1 MKTKT
6 ELKKLIAT
14 DIASLIAGILAMAT
28 LVLFMFNT
36 VDKLY
41 LTIEAG
47 LMFVGLAG
55 VIFLIKGIAD
65 RKNELKRIS
74 DDTANDKVA

>member
-1 MKTKT
+1 MRTKT

-28 LVLFMFNT
+28 LVLFMLNT

>member
-1 MKTKT
+1 MRTKT

>member
-1 MKTKT
+1 MRTKT

-28 LVLFMFNT
+28 LVLFMLNT

-55 VIFLIKGIAD
+55 VIFLIKGIAN

>member
-1 MKTKT
+1 MRTKT

-36 VDKLY
+36 VDTLY

>member
-1 MKTKT
+1 MRTKT
-6 ELKKLIAT
+6 ELKKLIAA

-28 LVLFMFNT
+28 LVLFMLNT

>member
-1 MKTKT
+1 MRTKT

-28 LVLFMFNT
+28 LVLFMLNT

-55 VIFLIKGIAD
+55 IIFLIKGIAD

>member
-1 MKTKT
+1 MRTKT

-14 DIASLIAGILAMAT
+14 DIASLIAGILAIAT

>member
-1 MKTKT
+1 MRTKT

-28 LVLFMFNT
+28 LILFMFNT